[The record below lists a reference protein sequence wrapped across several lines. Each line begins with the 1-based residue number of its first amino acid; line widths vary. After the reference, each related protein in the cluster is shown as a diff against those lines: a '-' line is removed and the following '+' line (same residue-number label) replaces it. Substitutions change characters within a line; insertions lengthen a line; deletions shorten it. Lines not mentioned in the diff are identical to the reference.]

1 VALLAHEVDREVA
14 AGLEDPDLAVL
25 LQRDAAGAEVGDAA
39 VLERDPGVG
48 DILGLRDD
56 RDADSVDALDGRIGQ
71 LQDDTDIM
79 DHQVQHDAD
88 LGATGR
94 EGSQT
99 LGGDVAGVDDGL
111 LEVGHHRV
119 VVLDVSDLDDAVGL
133 GGGLEDLGGLREG
146 DADRLLNQ
154 EVDALGQ
161 QGQRDGGMMIGRDD
175 DAHGV
180 AGGRHLI
187 EGGEAPAAVLGADFG
202 RAGVIRLED
211 AGKFGAGQGRV
222 DTGVVLA
229 ERTRAGHPAA
239 DARSGHGR
247 QDSAGAGLLQSE
259 NPPATTSKA
268 SASWSRRTR
277 TRLPSGIL
285 PPRRSR
291 ARGVSSSRCRKRRS
305 GRAP

>member
-1 VALLAHEVDREVA
+1 MALLTHEVDGEVA
-14 AGLEDPDLAVL
+14 AGLEDADLAVL
-25 LQRDAAGAEVGDAA
+25 LERDAAGAEVGHAA

-48 DILGLRDD
+48 DVLGLGHH
-56 RDADSVDALDGRIGQ
+56 RDADRVDPFDRGVGELE
-71 LQDDTDIM
+71 DDADVM

-88 LGATGR
+88 LGAAGR
-94 EGSQT
+94 EGGQA
-99 LGGDVAGVDDGL
+99 LRGDVAGVDDGL
-111 LEVGHHRV
+111 LQVGHHGIV
-119 VVLDVSDLDDAVGL
+119 MLDVPDLHDAVGL
-133 GGGLEDLGGLREG
+133 GGGLQDLGGLREG
-146 DADRLLNQ
+146 DADRLLDE

-161 QGQRDGGMMIGRDD
+161 QREGDGGMMVGRND
-175 DAHGV
+175 DADGV
-180 AGGRHLI
+180 AGGRHLV
-187 EGGEAPAAVLGADFG
+187 EGGETAATVLGADLG
-202 RAGVIRLED
+202 GPRIVGLED
-211 AGKFGAGQGRV
+211 AGQLGAGEGRV
-222 DTGVVLA
+222 DAGVVLA

-259 NPPATTSKA
+259 NPPDTTSKA
-268 SASWSRRTR
+268 RASLSRRTR